1 MHTLT
6 KNSFIIQLEL
16 TQDLL
21 QDLSSTL
28 DTSSSGEESSDE
40 EGEKQQGT
48 DEEEQAEQ
56 AKLQEYTSRFQVG
69 VIQWVYVQDKPS
81 NVCWY
86 QFKKKKS
93 CSIYTLFKKQ

>member
-6 KNSFIIQLEL
+6 TNSFDIQLDL

-28 DTSSSGEESSDE
+28 DASSSGEESSGE
-40 EGEKQQGT
+40 EGEKQQGI
-48 DEEEQAEQ
+48 DKDDQAEQ

-69 VIQWVYVQDKPS
+69 VWQDS
-81 NVCWY
+81 EFMSRTDQRLVL
-86 QFKKKKS
+86 KK
-93 CSIYTLFKKQ
+93 

>member
-6 KNSFIIQLEL
+6 KISFIIQLEL

-28 DTSSSGEESSDE
+28 DTSSSGEESSDG
-40 EGEKQQGT
+40 EGENQQGI
-48 DEEEQAEQ
+48 DPDDQAEQ

-69 VIQWVYVQDKPS
+69 VCHDSEPVSTTNQRLSAEISVL
-81 NVCWY
+81 
-86 QFKKKKS
+86 KKKRS
-93 CSIYTLFKKQ
+93 HAALQ

>member
-6 KNSFIIQLEL
+6 TNSFDIQLDL

-28 DTSSSGEESSDE
+28 DASSSGEESSDE
-40 EGEKQQGT
+40 EGEKQQEI
-48 DEEEQAEQ
+48 DKDDQAEQ

-69 VIQWVYVQDKPS
+69 VWQDS
-81 NVCWY
+81 EFMSRTDQRLVL
-86 QFKKKKS
+86 KKK
-93 CSIYTLFKKQ
+93 IFKTHILIHYL

>member
-56 AKLQEYTSRFQVG
+56 AKLKEYTSRFQVG
-69 VIQWVYVQDKPS
+69 VITVSLCPGQT
-81 NVCWY
+81 
-86 QFKKKKS
+86 
-93 CSIYTLFKKQ
+93 I